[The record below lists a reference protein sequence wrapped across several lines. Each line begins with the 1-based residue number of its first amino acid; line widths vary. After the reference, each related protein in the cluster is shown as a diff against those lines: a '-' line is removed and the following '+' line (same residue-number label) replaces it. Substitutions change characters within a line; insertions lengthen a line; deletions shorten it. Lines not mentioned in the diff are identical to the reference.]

1 MAKCQTTTA
10 TDFHPMVLLP
20 PPHLQ
25 IPPIPPIINNNPSLY
40 GAPFRREDSHTSHQ
54 STDNPAGHIRLY
66 HSNVKL
72 TMVQF
77 LMRTEPNSPEGYVSY
92 GSLFIPWLTGYLHN
106 YIGCFL
112 CQHGYIILELL
123 HIALLKLLETQIQ
136 AHLVIQS
143 FQILNMLNFAN
154 LALIL
159 RQTHDVPVNMHFL
172 KNLLKVKLLKI
183 RYLHHH

>member
-1 MAKCQTTTA
+1 MQIHTSQTPTPTA
-10 TDFHPMVLLP
+10 AHPIVPLLP
-20 PPHLQ
+20 PPSQ
-25 IPPIPPIINNNPSLY
+25 TPPIPPIINNNPSLY

-54 STDNPAGHIRLY
+54 STDNPAVHIWLY

-92 GSLFIPWLTGYLHN
+92 GDIFITCLNGYLHN

-159 RQTHDVPVNMHFL
+159 RQTHDVPVNM
-172 KNLLKVKLLKI
+172 NLLENLFNV
-183 RYLHHH
+183 